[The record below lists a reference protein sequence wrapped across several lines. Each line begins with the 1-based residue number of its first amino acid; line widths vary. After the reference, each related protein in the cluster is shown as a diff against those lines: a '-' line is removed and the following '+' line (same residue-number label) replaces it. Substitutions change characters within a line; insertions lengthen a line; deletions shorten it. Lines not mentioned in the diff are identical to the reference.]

1 MKLSAFRPA
10 AQAIAFL
17 LLCGSQ
23 LAWARPS
30 VEPETSSPVLQR
42 IRATQ
47 VLRVIH
53 DESVPFSYQDAN
65 KRSVG
70 YSIDLCQS
78 IVEAL
83 RRDLRLPGLRVEYL
97 MVETDE
103 RVKMISSGK
112 ADLECGAATNN
123 AERRK
128 QVAFSMTHFFT
139 GARLLVRTSSGIKKL
154 SDMNGKRIAT
164 LAETT
169 IVDKLKWQNSV
180 GLTRNSVVIARSDE
194 HAFSL
199 LQKGEVDAY
208 AMDDILLYALRAG
221 SKNPADWA
229 IVGEF
234 LSFDPLAVML
244 PKDPEFKRLVD
255 RAVAGAMIDGQ
266 VDRLYRKWFEA
277 GIPPTGV
284 KLSVPMNS
292 QLREQLRYPTDKV
305 GDELGA

>member
-10 AQAIAFL
+10 AQAIAL
-17 LLCGSQ
+17 LLLMGP
-23 LAWARPS
+23 LLVLARPNG
-30 VEPETSSPVLQR
+30 EAEANSPVLQR
-42 IRATQ
+42 IRTSQ
-47 VLRVIH
+47 VVRVIH
-53 DESVPFSYQDAN
+53 DESVPFSYRDAN
-65 KRSVG
+65 QRSVG

-78 IVEAL
+78 VVEAL
-83 RRDLRLPGLRVEYL
+83 RRDMRLPGLRAEHV
-97 MVETDE
+97 MVGTDE
-103 RVKMISSGK
+103 RVKAIASGQ

-139 GARLLVRTSSGIKKL
+139 GARLLVRTSSGVKKL
-154 SDMNGKRIAT
+154 SDLNGKRIAT

-169 IVDKLKWQNSV
+169 VAEQLKWQNSV

-194 HAFSL
+194 HAFAL
-199 LQKGEVDAY
+199 LQKGEVEAY

-221 SKNPADWA
+221 SKTPDEWA

-234 LSFDPLAVML
+234 MSFDPLAVML
-244 PKDPEFKRLVD
+244 PKDPAFKRLVD
-255 RAVAGAMIDGQ
+255 RAIAAAMLDGH
-266 VDRLYRKWFEA
+266 VERLYRKWFEA
-277 GIPPTGV
+277 GIPPSGV

-305 GDELGA
+305 GDEFGA